1 LGDTFL
7 VSTNGASRSAQVVDR
22 PEGSSGRD
30 SPQGPPEWIS
40 STQLLRAAY
49 ALAGRAHG
57 QQRRPSDNRLFL
69 EHVTE
74 VAGLLQQA
82 GFDDE
87 LIAIGLLH
95 DAVERGTLEE
105 GELRA
110 EMGNSI
116 SSMVMTLSEDPTIEA
131 FDRRKAALR
140 EQVAAA
146 GGRAV
151 TVFAADKLS
160 DIAGLRR
167 GLEASPGG
175 LEARLDTSAASMTG
189 HYRDSVE
196 MIGKVRPGS
205 AFLAELR
212 QELDRLEAIAA

>member
-1 LGDTFL
+1 
-7 VSTNGASRSAQVVDR
+7 
-22 PEGSSGRD
+22 
-30 SPQGPPEWIS
+30 
-40 STQLLRAAY
+40 
-49 ALAGRAHG
+49 
-57 QQRRPSDNRLFL
+57 L

-95 DAVERGTLEE
+95 DAVERGTLKE

-110 EMGNSI
+110 EMGISI
-116 SSMVMTLSEDPTIEA
+116 SCMVMTLSEDPTIEP

-167 GLEASPGG
+167 GLEASREG
-175 LEARLDTSAASMTG
+175 LEARMGTSAASMTG

-196 MIGKVRPGS
+196 MIARVRPGS
-205 AFLAELR
+205 AFLSALR
-212 QELDRLEAIAA
+212 LELDQLEAIAA